1 MKRLLVLAL
10 LISLGLNLGLAWRL
24 HQASAPRERPVRPFG
39 SRMSPAV
46 GDTQAWRERMDRRF
60 AHLVQNLNLDEDQQA
75 AFARH
80 RRQVESDVRAKAAVL
95 EASREAR
102 RAEAERRPPDP
113 AAVTAALAAVGR
125 AEAVLDS
132 LVAVNLRTELELL
145 DPEQQSQLLRMLPF
159 ERLGAGGGYGHGG
172 RGEGRAGRGHRH
184 GDAARPDEGPD
195 EGPAGQ

>member
-24 HQASAPRERPVRPFG
+24 RQAPGPDERPARSSG
-39 SRMSPAV
+39 SRLSTAA

-60 AHLVQNLNLDEDQQA
+60 THLARKLNLDDDQQA

-80 RRQVESDVRAKAAVL
+80 RRQVETDVRARTTVL
-95 EASREAR
+95 ESCREAL

-125 AEAVLDS
+125 AEAALDS
-132 LVAVNLRTELELL
+132 LVAVNLRTELEML
-145 DPEQQSQLLRMLPF
+145 DPEQQAQLLRMLPF
-159 ERLGAGGGYGHGG
+159 ERLGAGSGYGHGG
-172 RGEGRAGRGHRH
+172 RGEGRAGHGRRH
-184 GDAARPDEGPD
+184 GNAARPED
-195 EGPAGQ
+195 GPAGQ